1 MISDQIGLIIKR
13 DDDDASHAILP
24 PNLTMMKVHIGRLVT
39 IAWYCIIH
47 RFLHVHGVS
56 GEEEDE
62 KIRPSS
68 DWLDA
73 FYSDMDNVLV
83 EATLTP
89 SISDLSDLPI
99 FIPSN
104 NTGEHDDEL
113 PANTTK

>member
-1 MISDQIGLIIKR
+1 
-13 DDDDASHAILP
+13 
-24 PNLTMMKVHIGRLVT
+24 MKVHIGRLVT
-39 IAWYCIIH
+39 IAGYCIIH
-47 RFLHVHGVS
+47 RFLHVRGVS

-62 KIRPSS
+62 KIRPRS

-73 FYSDMDNVLV
+73 LYSDKDNVLV

-89 SISDLSDLPI
+89 SISDLPDLPI

-104 NTGEHDDEL
+104 NTGGHDDGL